1 MIISASQTIY
11 GLNVDQYYSAEANNS
26 LTLRSTVASCLTGVV
41 ASNVYILKV
50 TGSDGTRRLKSTP
63 SAAPSSSIFAVYQVV
78 VASQLDQSKLHSQL
92 VVASSNGYFN
102 QQLVAFAKQFGAAF
116 FTNATSATIIIA
128 TNNLTVS
135 PIFRP
140 SSKSSSKWND
150 GAIAGLTIMCF
161 VVVCAI
167 GFGMYYQFMGG
178 SSSQVNCCSVEEVN
192 QSHVIRTNEGEP
204 EYKTKDWVEFVNPYF
219 YRVVVIEDEVEMI
232 LDREVSNDH
241 RKSELE
247 E

>member
-1 MIISASQTIY
+1 
-11 GLNVDQYYSAEANNS
+11 
-26 LTLRSTVASCLTGVV
+26 
-41 ASNVYILKV
+41 
-50 TGSDGTRRLKSTP
+50 
-63 SAAPSSSIFAVYQVV
+63 
-78 VASQLDQSKLHSQL
+78 
-92 VVASSNGYFN
+92 
-102 QQLVAFAKQFGAAF
+102 
-116 FTNATSATIIIA
+116 
-128 TNNLTVS
+128 
-135 PIFRP
+135 
-140 SSKSSSKWND
+140 
-150 GAIAGLTIMCF
+150 
-161 VVVCAI
+161 
-167 GFGMYYQFMGG
+167 MYYQFMGG